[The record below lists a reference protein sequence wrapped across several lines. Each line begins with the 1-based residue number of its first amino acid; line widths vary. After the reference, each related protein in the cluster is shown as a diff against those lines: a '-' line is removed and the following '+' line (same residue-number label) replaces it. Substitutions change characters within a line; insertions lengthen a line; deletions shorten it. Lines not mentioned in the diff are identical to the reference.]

1 MDLNTYFINPGELIF
16 SKKPVIFRT
25 VLGSC
30 VGVVLYDRVKKF
42 GGLVHYLLPESQDRQ
57 ITTKYGDV
65 ALPTLINKFLNSGSH
80 ITDLDAHVIGGAFII
95 FDENEIFFIGDRN
108 IEIAQN
114 ILKANQIRVRS
125 THTGGEKGRRVYY
138 DLSTN
143 TLKVETLDRISIE
156 DLYQR

>member
-1 MDLNTYFINPGELIF
+1 MELNTYFINPGELIF
-16 SKKPVIFRT
+16 SKKPVIIRT

-30 VGVVLYDRVKKF
+30 VGVVLYDKVKKF

-65 ALPTLINKFLNSGSH
+65 ALPTLINKFLNSGSNLS
-80 ITDLDAHVIGGAFII
+80 DLEAHVIGGAFII

-114 ILKANQIRVRS
+114 ILKANHIRIKS
-125 THTGGEKGRRVYY
+125 TQTGGEKGRRVYY

-143 TLKVETLDRISIE
+143 TLKVEVLDGMKID